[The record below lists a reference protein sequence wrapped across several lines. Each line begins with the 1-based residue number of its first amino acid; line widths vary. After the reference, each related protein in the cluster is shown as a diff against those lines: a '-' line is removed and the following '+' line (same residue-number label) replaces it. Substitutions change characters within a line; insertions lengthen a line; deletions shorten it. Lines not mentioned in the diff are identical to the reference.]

1 LTSERYFPWLSK
13 AKSNAKSPGTENDR
27 LIPIALNILGRLLA
41 LTPEPVLKALC
52 AAGGEVILWA
62 APRRRRLL
70 RSNLDHAFPGRPGA
84 WRRRIARESSRRL
97 VETAALSLAAPYL
110 ADRRILE
117 IARLAPSA
125 EGLARDLAARPRPL
139 VLATLHLALWESQT
153 WLKRLSPVPLPQ
165 FGIIYRPLGRASL
178 DAYVKRTRERH
189 GMRLLSRRAGFAEA
203 GAILRQRG
211 VVGVLFDQNA
221 GDQGALALLFGRVC
235 STTELP
241 GLLAAKFSAELRTF
255 HPRRT
260 GFWRVAFESDPIPSD
275 GTPAGAT
282 LALNRWLENALGD
295 EDLCA
300 SWLWAHD
307 RWRNQDVPSRR
318 LRLEAKRNL
327 LGRDLSERGLPALPK
342 GTRFWIRMP
351 NWLGDIAMA
360 GPLLRALRASR
371 PDAHLTLLARPDFVP
386 LLEALGLGD
395 RVRPLPPPGPGYL
408 ADFARLRPAYPDTWI
423 LLTQSL
429 RGDLE
434 ALVAGCP
441 QRFGIERPGRRRP
454 LLTHA
459 YPVPAGF
466 DEVHHHQV
474 ELWDNFLRHFGLAAP
489 LDFAPLAAPAPAPE
503 AGAAPEAIGLIPGS
517 ENAPAKRWPVDRWRG
532 LIGALPDE
540 RFVLFGTALD
550 RSIADEVAAGFGERV
565 ANLAGRTG
573 LLDFARG
580 LLGCRLVVANDTGGM
595 HLANALGRPVVGL
608 FGPTNPIRTGPVY
621 AAPYRILQ
629 PAGCPP
635 TGGRSLA
642 DLGSE
647 AVAAAVRD
655 LPTRA

>member
-1 LTSERYFPWLSK
+1 M
-13 AKSNAKSPGTENDR
+13 
-27 LIPIALNILGRLLA
+27 IPLALNILGRLLA
-41 LTPEPVLKALC
+41 LTPEPILKTLC
-52 AAGGEVILWA
+52 VAGGELILWA

-70 RSNLDHAFPGRPGA
+70 RSNLNHAFPARPRA

-110 ADRRILE
+110 SDRRILAM
-117 IARLAPSA
+117 ARLAPSV
-125 EGLARDLAARPRPL
+125 ETLARDLAVRPRPL

-153 WLKRLSPVPLPQ
+153 WLKRLSPVPLPE
-165 FGIIYRPLGRASL
+165 FGIIYRPLGGASL
-178 DAYVKRTRERH
+178 DAFFKRTRERH

-203 GAILRQRG
+203 GAILRRRG

-221 GDQGALALLFGRVC
+221 GDQGALALLFNRVC

-260 GFWRVAFESDPIPSD
+260 GFWRVAFESDPIPND
-275 GTPAGAT
+275 GTAAGAT
-282 LALNRWLENALGD
+282 LALNRWLEQALGD

-327 LGRDLSERGLPALPK
+327 LARDLSERGLPALPRA
-342 GTRFWIRMP
+342 TRFWIRMP

-360 GPLLRALRASR
+360 GPLLRAVRASR
-371 PDAHLTLLARPDFVP
+371 PDAELTLLARPAFVP
-386 LLEALGLGD
+386 LLEALGLAD
-395 RVRPLPPPGPGYL
+395 RVRALPPPGLGYL
-408 ADFARLRPAYPDTWI
+408 ADFAGLRATYPDTWI

-434 ALVAGCP
+434 ARVAGCP
-441 QRFGIERPGRRRP
+441 QRFGIERPGRRRL
-454 LLTHA
+454 LLTEA
-459 YPVPAGF
+459 YRVPPGF

-489 LDFAPLAAPAPAPE
+489 LDFAPLAVPALGPGAALAPE
-503 AGAAPEAIGLIPGS
+503 PIGLIPGS
-517 ENAPAKRWPVDRWRG
+517 ENAPAKRWPVARWRA

-540 RFVLFGTALD
+540 RFLVFGTAAD
-550 RSIADEVAAGFGERV
+550 RAIADQVAAGFGERV
-565 ANLAGRTG
+565 SNQAGRTA

-629 PAGCPP
+629 PAGCSP
-635 TGGRSLA
+635 TGGGALA
-642 DLGSE
+642 DLGAE
-647 AVAAAVRD
+647 AVTAAVRD
-655 LPTRA
+655 LPSRA